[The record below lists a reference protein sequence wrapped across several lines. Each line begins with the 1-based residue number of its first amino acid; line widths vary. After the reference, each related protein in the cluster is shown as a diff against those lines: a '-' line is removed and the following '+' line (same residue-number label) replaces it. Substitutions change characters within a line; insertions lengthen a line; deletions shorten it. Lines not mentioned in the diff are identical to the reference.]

1 MKKENCCSDMPFVKS
16 ECRDIMPRVILDI
29 REPIKK
35 VERKG
40 NTYTITIDKG
50 LKVTFIALGDVK
62 IKKGD
67 YLEIKDGKLRVTFKK
82 ALIEQLKK
90 EKQEAKEKAL
100 KKLNSRK

>member
-1 MKKENCCSDMPFVKS
+1 MKKQCTCPDLPFVKS
-16 ECRDIMPRVILDI
+16 ECRDVIPRVVLDI

-40 NTYTITIDKG
+40 NTYTITIEKG
-50 LKVTFIALGDVK
+50 LKVTFVTIGDVK

-100 KKLNSRK
+100 KKLNL